1 MALPIVGKWIVL
13 TLLLILFYVSYGFR
27 IRDVGQVASTDQ
39 HSACH
44 HDASK
49 CPDVD
54 TTSSRVVSFS
64 SRRNRV
70 DLGGVGGIGRIKS
83 STAGHVRKVDVEFRE
98 SSQEDTKEL
107 NSFGYGKVKFKIDID
122 EQSLRDGE
130 NDDDDGDDEDVV
142 IEDEQDFD
150 RDVDDEDD
158 ESLDEDD
165 DKIDEMMENVKETAG
180 QDFKWNFRSGYK
192 KVPSQGRNVDSLE
205 EDHDD
210 NDVLAKKDFIFKR
223 RHEKKLLNSNLEDD
237 KQVDNSDDEEIGNL
251 LGNYEKS
258 DDNLDVNAVK
268 IDIAKRIERS
278 DKNIDLSVSGKNGL
292 PLRKLEKVRLA
303 DKDKVKSIEEVIVMR
318 NIDEESQKIEEEEI
332 AAMSNVEKVMPKD
345 DLSTTLIEEIKSEEK
360 VPVLQETNNKKEIKV
375 EKFADNLTKE
385 PVKNEEKKIKKKANV
400 KSMEGKEKT
409 KIQSVKK
416 LKEKSK
422 DSNINEVR
430 TEEKGKSIA
439 SKKHSEASISL
450 SKLNDEILRLPNFV
464 PNFTAVANPVCQQH
478 GKIFLRQLRGHKL
491 WALQMLDSSAKI
503 PSGLLRGNVNQLG
516 DYDECLGISAHVKVD
531 DKTIKVQGK
540 YCLANVDIY
549 AVLPEMKV
557 PVNLI
562 QSRNFLRATLH
573 DTGHFVPKFT
583 TINWALCL
591 PAACSSTDAQ
601 IAVSS
606 TLSYL
611 NITSGL
617 KFIVDVDPNM
627 CYVHQRTRNYSKE
640 TIGVLYFY
648 VMILCLVLVATLR
661 DFLIVNEGKAN
672 YSERI
677 IMSFSLRRTIKILM
691 KPVQEDSN
699 DINCIHGIR
708 SLATIALYVGHKMIP
723 IAGLPYAN
731 RITLTE
737 VSNNPISSLL
747 RVSIVYTDSFLI
759 LSGVLSAFNMSK
771 ESEIRGEIRWFCRI
785 VARFIRLTPALLVII
800 FWYAYIMEHIGTG
813 PQWNIMKENADLCK
827 RNSWTNLLYIQNFF
841 PFEEM
846 CATHTHQ
853 LALDMQLSLLAP
865 ILVFFLQIKPTI
877 GILMMFFLLQLSA
890 TLRYFA
896 TVNNNLSVVIFHG
909 MTVKHL
915 YKTANL
921 TYAISIH
928 RLTPYL
934 FGIGLGV
941 LMHRTGKNVKIYQI
955 FVILGWIFALISGS
969 WSIFSPWFMA
979 KRDYVYDPEGSAN
992 YAVIGPVTWALSLCW
1007 IIYAC
1012 FTDHAGIINKFLS
1025 SYWLIVFSRISYSVY
1040 LTQFAVF
1047 FYNLA
1052 TTRYSS
1058 EFQAHRAIDLYEVL
1072 IVIIISTILTLFFDI
1087 PMQEVKCV
1095 LMECTDVSAIKA
1107 TKSEV
1112 KLEDDDEDKKSTTPI
1127 NQENFEYTIKKRNNT
1142 KEFMSKRDFYDDEPE
1157 MQSWRRTKDDND
1169 TRNYERRRCKSAQ
1182 RSYIDVDTSLHRET
1196 IPNRYSDDIYRG
1208 RRSLSR
1214 SGDGN
1219 LKQLSNRE
1227 PSKDHNDEIKRER
1240 LGKFTRKTPV
1250 TLTSSGSDDDLLQRR
1265 EKSPRRP
1272 IERPRV
1278 SDEEDWEQELRIRR
1292 RRFMERLA
1300 SEVQNTD
1307 LEKRSVSESVNRSSA
1322 EGKIALLSGTT
1333 GCRGIDSWTVSHGS
1347 KISIVDGSSQEPSE
1361 NEEDSSFI
1369 GNYEQTE
1376 KERQVINSPIASN
1389 FVEEDDDEYDEEL
1402 TTPNKVR
1409 TTMMDMKQSL
1419 QEDEHDE
1426 NLGHLSANDV
1436 TPVATGKLF
1445 KRASIVKS
1453 QASEEDPEYLLPER
1467 PKLVEQEQEHPF
1479 KKAWQMQKSRSEEDG
1494 PSAFIIRD
1502 VKVPQT
1508 DSNQVE
1514 KKSPSSPN
1522 IRVTSQTFQLVV
1534 EDVDLDTRQM
1544 KRDEN
1549 EHNER
1554 SCDNIEENAHN
1565 FDDYKQAGHSDDESE
1580 SSRVNCQHD
1589 NEDFNEPKGQRRQSE
1604 TSESDHNA
1612 S

>member
-27 IRDVGQVASTDQ
+27 IRDVGQAGSTDQ
-39 HSACH
+39 HSVCH

-54 TTSSRVVSFS
+54 TTSPRVVSFS

-83 STAGHVRKVDVEFRE
+83 SGVHARKVDVVVRK
-98 SSQEDTKEL
+98 SSQEDTREL
-107 NSFGYGKVKFKIDID
+107 DSFEHGKVKFKID
-122 EQSLRDGE
+122 EQSFSNEE
-130 NDDDDGDDEDVV
+130 NDNSDVEDGDDEDVF
-142 IEDEQDFD
+142 IEDEQDSD
-150 RDVDDEDD
+150 RDVDDGDDDDD
-158 ESLDEDD
+158 EIDED
-165 DKIDEMMENVKETAG
+165 KSENMKETAG
-180 QDFKWNFRSGYK
+180 EILKFNFKSGYK
-192 KVPSQGRNVDSLE
+192 KVINQGRNVDGLE
-205 EDHDD
+205 EDDDD
-210 NDVLAKKDFIFKR
+210 NDVLIKRDFISKR
-223 RHEKKLLNSNLEDD
+223 KYEKKILNSNLEDD
-237 KQVDNSDDEEIGNL
+237 EEGDNFNEEDKGSL
-251 LGNYEKS
+251 LENDEKS
-258 DDNLDVNAVK
+258 DVK
-268 IDIAKRIERS
+268 IEIVKRIERL
-278 DKNIDLSVSGKNGL
+278 DKNIELSESGKNVL

-303 DKDKVKSIEEVIVMR
+303 DKEKVKSMEEVAVIK
-318 NIDEESQKIEEEEI
+318 NIDEESRKIKQEET
-332 AAMSNVEKVMPKD
+332 AAMSNVEEVMPKD
-345 DLSTTLIEEIKSEEK
+345 DLSIILIKEIKEK
-360 VPVLQETNNKKEIKV
+360 VPVLQEINNKMEVKV
-375 EKFADNLTKE
+375 EELANDLTKE
-385 PVKNEEKKIKKKANV
+385 PVKNEEKKIKKKVNV

-409 KIQSVKK
+409 KNHSVKK

-430 TEEKGKSIA
+430 IEEKGKSIA

-516 DYDECLGISAHVKVD
+516 DYDECLGISAHVKID
-531 DKTIKVQGK
+531 DKTVKVQGK

-549 AVLPEMKV
+549 AILPEMKV

-562 QSRNFLRATLH
+562 QSRNFLRATIR

-648 VMILCLVLVATLR
+648 VMVLCLVLVATLR
-661 DFLIVNEGKAN
+661 DFLVVSEGKAN

-691 KPVQEDSN
+691 KPVQVDSN

-737 VSNNPISSLL
+737 VSNNPMSSLL

-785 VARFIRLTPALLVII
+785 VARFIRLTPALLAII

-877 GILMMFFLLQLSA
+877 GILLIFFLLQLSA
-890 TLRYFA
+890 TLRYFS
-896 TVNNNLSVVIFHG
+896 TVNNYLSVVIFHG

-921 TYAISIH
+921 TYAVSIH

-955 FVILGWIFALISGS
+955 FVILGWILALISGS

-979 KRDYVYDPEGSAN
+979 KRDYIYDPEESAN

-1012 FTDHAGIINKFLS
+1012 FTDHAGIINRFLS
-1025 SYWLIVFSRISYSVY
+1025 NYWLIVFSRISYSVY
-1040 LTQFAVF
+1040 LTQFGVF

-1072 IVIIISTILTLFFDI
+1072 IVIIISIILTLFFDI

-1095 LMECTDVSAIKA
+1095 LMECTDVSTIKS
-1107 TKSEV
+1107 TKTQV
-1112 KLEDDDEDKKSTTPI
+1112 KLEDDDEKSTASI
-1127 NQENFEYTIKKRNNT
+1127 NHENFEYTPKKQNNT
-1142 KEFMSKRDFYDDEPE
+1142 EEFMSRHNFYDEEPT
-1157 MQSWRRTKDDND
+1157 MQSWRRARDDND
-1169 TRNYERRRCKSAQ
+1169 MRNYERRRCKSAQ
-1182 RSYIDVDTSLHRET
+1182 RSYIDIDANLHRAT
-1196 IPNRYSDDIYRG
+1196 TPNRYSDDIYRG

-1227 PSKDHNDEIKRER
+1227 PSKDRSDEIKRER
-1240 LGKFTRKTPV
+1240 LGKFTRKMPV
-1250 TLTSSGSDDDLLQRR
+1250 TLTSSGSDDDLLQRQR

-1307 LEKRSVSESVNRSSA
+1307 LEKRSVESVMRSSA
-1322 EGKIALLSGTT
+1322 EGKIALLAGTT
-1333 GCRGIDSWTVSHGS
+1333 GCRGIDSWTVSHGQ

-1361 NEEDSSFI
+1361 NEEDSSLI
-1369 GNYEQTE
+1369 EDYEQRE
-1376 KERQVINSPIASN
+1376 KEGQINLPIASN
-1389 FVEEDDDEYDEEL
+1389 FVEEDDEYDEEL
-1402 TTPNKVR
+1402 KAPSKVR
-1409 TTMMDMKQSL
+1409 TTMMDIRSSL
-1419 QEDEHDE
+1419 EENEHDE
-1426 NLGHLSANDV
+1426 NSGHLLANDV
-1436 TPVATGKLF
+1436 TPVASGKLF

-1502 VKVPQT
+1502 VKVSQT

-1514 KKSPSSPN
+1514 KNSPSPTN
-1522 IRVTSQTFQLVV
+1522 IRVAPQTFQLVV
-1534 EDVDLDTRQM
+1534 EDVDLDTRQI

-1554 SCDNIEENAHN
+1554 SCDDVEENIDN
-1565 FDDYKQAGHSDDESE
+1565 FDDYKQTGQSDDDLNQPE
-1580 SSRVNCQHD
+1580 R
-1589 NEDFNEPKGQRRQSE
+1589 QRRQSE